1 MDWQSKVRQYAELK
15 KQLAEIA
22 DREKQL
28 KEEIRNIAIENGNV
42 DDKGSYHL
50 EVSNIPGVTR
60 IINQRRVS
68 KPFDPD
74 AAEALL
80 EEKNLLERCTVLVP
94 ILDEQEILAARYE
107 DLLTDADIDTMF
119 PVKDSWALIISDK

>member
-50 EVSNIPGVTR
+50 EVFNIPGVTR

-74 AAEALL
+74 AAETLL